1 MIDANWVK
9 EFVGAVTVCDAEG
22 TLLDMNDRAA
32 TTFAQR
38 GGRALIGSSVLDCH
52 PEHARAKLA
61 ELMATRQQNV
71 YTIEKSGVKKL
82 IYQSPWYRDGAYA
95 GFVELSLV
103 MPAEMP
109 HFVRG
114 A

>member
-22 TLLDMNDRAA
+22 TILDMNDRAA

-61 ELMATRQQNV
+61 ELMATRQPARASSRAMPRPMPRDAPV
-71 YTIEKSGVKKL
+71 TRAVFWAMA
-82 IYQSPWYRDGAYA
+82 QSAP
-95 GFVELSLV
+95 
-103 MPAEMP
+103 
-109 HFVRG
+109 
-114 A
+114 